1 MSKVAVIGVGNMG
14 YAYVQSVIKKGIAK
28 KEDVLL
34 FDVSEDRVESLK
46 KEGFTNSFTEF
57 NTTLSEATIVVLAV
71 KPQYFA
77 DMSSK
82 AGKFIHNSQVLV
94 SIMAGVKARVI
105 EKHLMN
111 TAIVRAMP
119 NTPCMLNEGVT
130 GIYVSSG
137 AKRSESLDDV
147 RKILLSTGQLVEV
160 DQEEDIDTVT
170 SISGSG
176 PAYFYYYVQSMVK
189 QGVEQGLSLEVA
201 ERLANYTMKGAFHMI
216 EEKGDK
222 SIQDLIDSVTSKGGT
237 TIAALDTM
245 RENGVGEGIMKGVK
259 AAQTR
264 AGELSDMIEQG

>member
-28 KEDVLL
+28 KENVLL
-34 FDVSEDRVESLK
+34 FDVSAERVKALK
-46 KEGFTNSFTEF
+46 EEGFTNSFTEF
-57 NTTLSEATIVVLAV
+57 NTTLSEAAIVVLAV
-71 KPQYFA
+71 KPQFFVEMA
-77 DMSSK
+77 QK
-82 AGKFIHNSQVLV
+82 AQSFIHNSQVLV

-105 EKHLMN
+105 EKHLLN

-130 GIYVSSG
+130 GIYVTGG
-137 AKRSESLDDV
+137 AKRSESLEEV
-147 RKILLSTGQLVEV
+147 RKILQSTGQLVEV
-160 DQEEDIDTVT
+160 DKEEDIDTVT

-189 QGVEQGLSLEVA
+189 QGIELGLSQEIA

-216 EEKGDK
+216 ENKGDK
-222 SIQDLIDSVTSKGGT
+222 SIQDLIDAVTSKGGT

-245 RENGVGEGIMKGVK
+245 RSNNVGDGIQKGVQ
-259 AAQTR
+259 AAKTR
-264 AGELSDMIEQG
+264 AGELSDMIEKG